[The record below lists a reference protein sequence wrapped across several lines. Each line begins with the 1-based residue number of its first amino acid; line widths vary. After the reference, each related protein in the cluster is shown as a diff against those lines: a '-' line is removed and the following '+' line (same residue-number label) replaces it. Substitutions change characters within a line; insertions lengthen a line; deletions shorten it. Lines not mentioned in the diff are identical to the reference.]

1 MWAIKMFQVR
11 AARAMWLT
19 NDVWLWIQ
27 TVPGHQRVDS
37 HGGYYPRWG
46 FPFCP
51 AWTSWTQRSWRW
63 LGHGWSKTRRWTSEI
78 QDIQCWKLKKSTIR
92 HHYFQTN
99 TGRSWN
105 CVSPVIEII
114 WNNTSCLRGGQ
125 AQACP
130 QTRVLG
136 TLIMTQNS
144 YLLWIVLGHILLNI
158 TYPLVN

>member
-1 MWAIKMFQVR
+1 LVMVGPK
-11 AARAMWLT
+11 L
-19 NDVWLWIQ
+19 
-27 TVPGHQRVDS
+27 
-37 HGGYYPRWG
+37 GGEPQKFKIFSAG
-46 FPFCP
+46 N
-51 AWTSWTQRSWRW
+51 
-63 LGHGWSKTRRWTSEI
+63 
-78 QDIQCWKLKKSTIR
+78 WKNQPSNLRR

-114 WNNTSCLRGGQ
+114 WNNTSCLSGGQ

-136 TLIMTQNS
+136 TLIMTHNS